1 MATAKPALVGA
12 FVLSGFALF
21 VVALMLFAGTRLF
34 KREVRAVTYFQGSVA
49 GLDVGAPVTFR
60 GVRVGSVTRIGA
72 DINLKDLSSR
82 IPVYLEVDPSTVT
95 ISGTAQ
101 RDPTAM
107 FKRLRAAGLEAQL
120 GTQSLVTGQL
130 RVDLD
135 LQPAAHTTLLGGDI
149 NGDEIPSSPSKL
161 ENLEAEIAD
170 LPLKQIA
177 DNANRTL
184 VSIAHVTDTLGP
196 RVGPVL
202 DSLKGTSDS
211 AHATMDA
218 AHQAVTHIDSVA
230 IDGRVQLRD
239 NGDALKRVLASSDA
253 LIASLNGMT
262 EPNSRIRDDLQAAT
276 RDLAASASSLRS
288 FTRRI
293 EQNPSDLLKRGKA
306 PK

>member
-1 MATAKPALVGA
+1 
-12 FVLSGFALF
+12 
-21 VVALMLFAGTRLF
+21 
-34 KREVRAVTYFQGSVA
+34 
-49 GLDVGAPVTFR
+49 
-60 GVRVGSVTRIGA
+60 VRVGSVTRIGA

-82 IPVYLEVDPSTVT
+82 VPVYLEIDPSTVT
-95 ISGTAQ
+95 ISGAEQ
-101 RDPTAM
+101 HDPKAT

-135 LQPAAHTTLLGGDI
+135 ILPKAHTTLLGGDVD
-149 NGDEIPSSPSKL
+149 GDEVPSSPSQL
-161 ENLEAEIAD
+161 QNLEAEIAD

-184 VSIAHVTDTLGP
+184 ISIGHVSDALGP

-202 DSLKGTSDS
+202 DSLKGTSES

-218 AHQAVTHIDSVA
+218 AHQAVTHIDGVA
-230 IDGRVQLRD
+230 IDGRVQLKD
-239 NGDALKRVLASSDA
+239 NGDALRRVLASSDKTVHDADA
-253 LIASLNGMT
+253 LIASLNEMT
-262 EPNSRIRDDLQAAT
+262 EPNSRMRDDLQSAT
-276 RDLAASASSLRS
+276 RDLAASASSLRT